1 MKIGF
6 RVEVLLQYDPE
17 LFNIIKEVFP
27 CQNQII
33 NRCDQTVVSDDT
45 EIRMNCEDVPSTP
58 TSCSDDNENCRSW
71 AASGEC
77 EANPDYMLEQA
88 GFQIDPGL
96 KIKKYIR
103 ARVFLKIK
111 ISVK

>member
-6 RVEVLLQYDPE
+6 RVDVLLQYDPE

-33 NRCDQTVVSDDT
+33 NRCDQTVVSDDI
-45 EIRMNCEDVPSTP
+45 EIRMNCGDSPFTP
-58 TSCSDDNENCRSW
+58 TPSDCSDDNENCRSW

-96 KIKKYIR
+96 KIKNI
-103 ARVFLKIK
+103 
-111 ISVK
+111 